1 MYAVGTTGDG
11 SAATPLFGTPL
22 VSDAD
27 GKFDF
32 AGAFTC
38 PNADAFVY
46 MVATGGDPGTTS
58 GTVNPQLSMMV
69 VLGKCG
75 EITATTNVTINEMTT
90 VAAVWSLAPFMSS
103 ADTVGASQAEGS
115 ALSVAFQMAIML
127 VNPATGKSPGAQAPP
142 TGVPVYVI
150 NTVADILAGCVQS
163 GGGSAGDGTAC
174 GKLFQYTT
182 PAGGTAPTDVIGAAL
197 GIANYPTQNTTELSS
212 LIPSPAPFQPAYTTS
227 ILPSLAIPGFSTGLM
242 TTASSLSFPVRYVGS
257 TSTQRVFLTNKG
269 TSPVRV
275 SGAGEVVG
283 LNASEFSVNMDTG
296 ANTCSGIDLAPEATC
311 AIDVSFSPA
320 SAGAKIATLQVFSNA
335 PNPLIRIPLSGQG
348 VALTTGAFSITGQD
362 GAPVTSLTFT
372 KAGVPQHLT
381 LTNTGTGA
389 LNMTVN
395 VTSTLGTLTQ
405 AGSSCG
411 SGSTVL
417 NPGGSCSFDIL
428 LNALVPGAG
437 TGSVA
442 VAAMVGTNPV
452 TQTIPVEIPASGVN
466 FSAAPVSFEDWGQG
480 HYKHAVDDQRGIGG

>member
-1 MYAVGTTGDG
+1 MYAVGTSGDA

-69 VLGKCG
+69 ALGKCG
-75 EITATTNVTINEMTT
+75 DITATTNVTINEMTT
-90 VAAVWSLAPFMSS
+90 IAAVWSLAPFMNS
-103 ADTVGASQAEGS
+103 ADTVGASQAESS
-115 ALSVAFQMAIML
+115 ALSEAFQMAITL
-127 VNPATGKSPGAQAPP
+127 VNPATGKAPGAQAPP

-163 GGGSAGDGTAC
+163 SGGSAGDGTVC

-182 PAGGTAPTDVIGAAL
+182 PAGAGAPTDVIGAAL
-197 GIANYPTQNTTELSS
+197 MIANNPTQNTAELSS

-242 TTASSLSFPVRYVGS
+242 TTASSLSFPASYVGS
-257 TSTQRVFLTNKG
+257 TLIQRVILTNKG
-269 TSPVRV
+269 TSPVLV
-275 SGAGEVVG
+275 LGAEVLG
-283 LNASEFSVNMDTG
+283 LNALEFSANMDTG
-296 ANTCSGIDLAPEATC
+296 ANSCRGIDLAPEATC

-320 SAGAKIATLQVFSNA
+320 SAGSKIATLHIFSNA
-335 PNPLIRIPLSGQG
+335 PNPLIRIPLTGQG

-362 GAPVTSLTFT
+362 GAPVTS
-372 KAGVPQHLT
+372 
-381 LTNTGTGA
+381 
-389 LNMTVN
+389 
-395 VTSTLGTLTQ
+395 
-405 AGSSCG
+405 
-411 SGSTVL
+411 
-417 NPGGSCSFDIL
+417 
-428 LNALVPGAG
+428 
-437 TGSVA
+437 
-442 VAAMVGTNPV
+442 
-452 TQTIPVEIPASGVN
+452 
-466 FSAAPVSFEDWGQG
+466 
-480 HYKHAVDDQRGIGG
+480 